1 MSKNIHSENIH
12 SDNTPPKKGRLPESA
27 ASMEPTGRE
36 NGNVQNGSQ
45 SNNQSNGQNGAQTVA
60 YSASQNDLQN
70 GADLTEQATEQII
83 NEQAARTQDSEQ
95 GRYRGAAYPMGRDRE
110 IAAAIVQ
117 ERATNPSD
125 ELEPVERVYR
135 GVRYQAGGERYAPEK
150 IRVTKENDIG
160 LIQWFSD
167 RRVAN
172 KQLPG
177 LPASK
182 MLSVLGVIGVSLILL
197 TIAGRRQLLDRAVS
211 ELSATATAFD
221 AGSTEGSASDG
232 VLLEAAEEI
241 AEFGDLGEALQQDV
255 RIALQTRVE
264 LNQLEYVALVGPEF
278 RVIAHNTSDRSGE
291 LLNPNNLVSSALR
304 QRQPKAA
311 VSLQTIAELQQLG
324 IAVPSEA
331 NEAALIQYTVTPI
344 FAGGT
349 PTDKSGVRNPE
360 IGALVTGDILDGES
374 VAITNA
380 LTGFSDGYSEIYIQE
395 PSGSFDLVAR
405 SQAGEITT
413 SPGVGVNFDFLEQT
427 IRRANAGQTDVIVGE
442 RFKPLSN
449 SGQRDNRDRYT
460 VAATAIADSNGKAI
474 GVIQRGLSEAE
485 LRRWRA
491 HAMAVLLGTALLAL
505 LADVII
511 AKLLGRSIA
520 RPLRNLQEAT
530 EKFASGDRTARAD
543 VFSRDEV
550 GRVASAFNELAAAVS
565 TSESSL
571 RFQSETQSE
580 SARRARTL
588 SALTSDIRKT
598 LEEEA
603 IFNTSVERAREVLD
617 VDRVLIYR
625 FNSTFTGGVATAE
638 SIGKGWSRAKGQ
650 TLEDP
655 MLPDSVDRFMGG
667 QVSTVENIE
676 TEDLTECHCRLLRE
690 LEVKA
695 NMVAPVVVGDELVAL
710 LCAHQCS
717 GPRQWQPEEINM
729 IQQIATQIGYAL
741 SQAKLLDAQKQA
753 VKQEQQ
759 LSGLV
764 SSIRETDNR
773 EKIFRTVTRQVKL
786 ALDTSRVIIY
796 LFDKDWK
803 GIVVAESVDS
813 QWTPALGE
821 EIADPCFADRYVEQ
835 YRTGKVKATTD
846 IYNAGLTDCHLGQL
860 APFEVKANLVAP
872 IVVEE
877 KLLGLLIAHECTG
890 PRSWTDISINFI
902 QRAATQLGF
911 ALEQA
916 EANRLKESAM
926 TETQEMALE
935 RMQRQ
940 ERLQTQLVNLLSD
953 VEAAADGDLTV
964 RADVTASEIGTV
976 ADFFNAIVG
985 NLQEIVTQVK
995 LSALQ
1000 VNDSLGQNEG
1010 AIRVLAE
1017 ESEQQKQQT
1026 LRTMESV
1033 GMMMLSIEQV
1043 AQQAE
1048 EAAAVAKSAS
1058 QTATL
1063 GGEAMDLT
1071 VNNIM
1076 SLRQI
1081 VGKTAKKVK
1090 RLGESSQQI
1099 TKAVSLINQI
1109 SQQTNLLAINAGIE
1123 AARAGEDGQGFA
1135 AVAEEVSE
1143 LASRS
1148 ATATEEIERIVNA
1161 IQRETGDVVEA
1172 IEQST
1177 AQVVEGTRRVEDA
1190 KASLTQILSGSQK
1203 MDELARQIST
1213 ATSSQVATSANV
1225 STLMEEIAQLAERTS
1240 ASSQQVSAALD
1251 QTMGVARDLQS
1262 QVSTFV
1268 VEKDQPESQ
1277 PEEAGETNGR

>member
-1 MSKNIHSENIH
+1 MNENTNAQ
-12 SDNTPPKKGRLPESA
+12 NTDAQDTNLPENA
-27 ASMEPTGRE
+27 TKMTQTGEPQYE
-36 NGNVQNGSQ
+36 E
-45 SNNQSNGQNGAQTVA
+45 NGQNGVPP
-60 YSASQNDLQN
+60 
-70 GADLTEQATEQII
+70 
-83 NEQAARTQDSEQ
+83 QDN
-95 GRYRGAAYPMGRDRE
+95 GRYRGIDYAVGSDRE
-110 IAAAIVQ
+110 MAAAIEQ
-117 ERATNPSD
+117 ERAKKLANS
-125 ELEPVERVYR
+125 EPEDKEPIERVYR
-135 GVRYQAGGERYAPEK
+135 GVRYQEGGERYAPEK
-150 IRVTKENDIG
+150 IRVTKENEFG
-160 LIQWFSD
+160 PLQWFYD

-172 KQLPG
+172 KQLTG
-177 LPASK
+177 LLASK
-182 MLSVLGVIGVSLILL
+182 MLSVLGVIGVSLVLL
-197 TIAGRRQLLDRAVS
+197 SMTGRRQLLDQATS
-211 ELSATATAFD
+211 ELSATAKGLSTD
-221 AGSTEGSASDG
+221 ATKGAASDG
-232 VLLEAAEEI
+232 ILLEAAEDF
-241 AEFGDLGEALQQDV
+241 AEFDDLDEGLQQDARV
-255 RIALQTRVE
+255 ALQTRLE
-264 LNQLEYVALVGPEF
+264 LNQLEYAALVNAEF
-278 RVIAHNTSDRSGE
+278 RVIAHNVSDRSGE
-291 LLNPNNLVSSALR
+291 LFNPNNLVSSALR
-304 QRQPKAA
+304 QAQPKGAL
-311 VSLQTIAELQQLG
+311 SLQTITELQQLG
-324 IAVPSEA
+324 IPVPSDV
-331 NEAALIQYTVTPI
+331 NEAALVQYAVTPI

-349 PTDKSGVRNPE
+349 PTNRAGVRNPV
-360 IGALVTGDILDGES
+360 IGALVTGDIIDGDS
-374 VAITNA
+374 A
-380 LTGFSDGYSEIYIQE
+380 LINETLTDFTKGYTEVYIQE
-395 PSGSFDLVAR
+395 PSGAFDLVAR
-405 SQAGEITT
+405 AQAGEIT
-413 SPGVGVNFDFLEQT
+413 SGQNVGGAYDYNFLEET
-427 IRRANAGQTDVIVGE
+427 IRMANAGQPTAVISD
-442 RFKPLSN
+442 RFKLSN
-449 SGQRDNRDRYT
+449 DERYT
-460 VAATAIADSNGKAI
+460 VAATPIIDGNGKAI
-474 GVIQRGLSEAE
+474 GVIQRGLPEAT
-485 LRRWRA
+485 LQRWITQ
-491 HAMAVLLGTALLAL
+491 AMTLLLGTALLAL
-505 LADVII
+505 IADVII

-580 SARRARTL
+580 SARRAQTL
-588 SALTSDIRKT
+588 SQLTSDIRKT
-598 LEEEA
+598 LEEET
-603 IFNTSVERAREVLD
+603 IFSTSVERAREVLD

-625 FNSTFTGGVATAE
+625 FNSTFTGGTATAE
-638 SIGKGWSRAKGQ
+638 SVGKGWSRAKGQ

-655 MLPDSVDRFMGG
+655 MLPDSVDRFMEG

-676 TEDLTECHCRLLRE
+676 TENLTECHCRLLRE

-717 GPRQWQPEEINM
+717 GPRQWQPEETNM

-741 SQAKLLDAQKQA
+741 SQAKLLENQKQA

-764 SSIRETDNR
+764 GSIRETNDR
-773 EKIFRTVTRQVKL
+773 EKIFRIVTRQVKL
-786 ALDTSRVIIY
+786 ALDTSRVVIY
-796 LFDKDWK
+796 LFDQDWK
-803 GIVVAESVDS
+803 GTVVAESVDP

-835 YRTGKVKATTD
+835 YRTGRVKATPD

-860 APFEVKANLVAP
+860 EPFEVKANLVAP

-890 PRSWTDISINFI
+890 PRQWTDTTMNFI

-940 ERLQTQLVNLLSD
+940 ERLQTQLVELLGD

-985 NLQEIVTQVK
+985 NLQEVVTQVK
-995 LSALQ
+995 RSALQ

-1010 AIRVLAE
+1010 AIRTLADE
-1017 ESEQQKQQT
+1017 AEQQKQQT
-1026 LRTMESV
+1026 TRTLESV
-1033 GMMMLSIEQV
+1033 STMMSSIQQV
-1043 AQQAE
+1043 AQQAQ
-1048 EAAAVAKSAS
+1048 EAAAVAKAAS
-1058 QTATL
+1058 ETATL

-1076 SLRQI
+1076 GLRQT
-1081 VGKTAKKVK
+1081 VGQTAKKVK

-1099 TKAVSLINQI
+1099 TKAVSLINKI

-1143 LASRS
+1143 LASQS
-1148 ATATEEIERIVNA
+1148 AIATEEIERIVDA

-1177 AQVVEGTRRVEDA
+1177 TQVVEGTRRVEDA
-1190 KASLTQILSGSQK
+1190 KASLNQILSGSQK

-1213 ATSSQVATSANV
+1213 ATRSQVATSTDV
-1225 STLMEEIAQLAERTS
+1225 SELMAE
-1240 ASSQQVSAALD
+1240 
-1251 QTMGVARDLQS
+1251 
-1262 QVSTFV
+1262 
-1268 VEKDQPESQ
+1268 
-1277 PEEAGETNGR
+1277 

>member
-1 MSKNIHSENIH
+1 M
-12 SDNTPPKKGRLPESA
+12 ES
-27 ASMEPTGRE
+27 TGQE
-36 NGNVQNGSQ
+36 NGNNVQNGA
-45 SNNQSNGQNGAQTVA
+45 QNGGGVPT
-60 YSASQNDLQN
+60 D
-70 GADLTEQATEQII
+70 
-83 NEQAARTQDSEQ
+83 EQ
-95 GRYRGAAYPMGRDRE
+95 GRYRGATYSVERDRKL
-110 IAAAIVQ
+110 AAAIVQ
-117 ERATNPSD
+117 DGSEEAQSANGT
-125 ELEPVERVYR
+125 EAAEPVERVYR
-135 GVRYQAGGERYAPEK
+135 GVRYQEGGERYAPEK
-150 IRVTKENDIG
+150 IKVTQENAIAPV
-160 LIQWFSD
+160 QWFYD

-172 KQLPG
+172 KQLTG
-177 LPASK
+177 LLASK
-182 MLSVLGVIGVSLILL
+182 MLSVLGVIGVSLVLL
-197 TIAGRRQLLDRAVS
+197 AVTGRRQLLDQAVS
-211 ELSATATAFD
+211 ELSATAKGLD
-221 AGSTEGSASDG
+221 AALPEGAASDG
-232 VLLEAAEEI
+232 VLAETAEEF
-241 AEFGDLGEALQQDV
+241 AEFGDLEDETRQAARV
-255 RIALQTRVE
+255 ALQTRLE
-264 LNQLEYVALVGPEF
+264 LNQLEYTALVNTDF
-278 RVIAHNTSDRSGE
+278 RVVAHSTSDRSGE
-291 LLNPNNLVSSALR
+291 VFNPNNLVSSALR
-304 QRQPKAA
+304 QSQPKSAI
-311 VSLQTIAELQQLG
+311 SLQTITELQQLG
-324 IAVPSEA
+324 IPVPA
-331 NEAALIQYTVTPI
+331 DVNEAALVQYAVTPI
-344 FAGGT
+344 FSGGT
-349 PTDKSGVRNPE
+349 PTDSSGVRNPV
-360 IGALVTGDILDGES
+360 IGALVTGDILDGDS
-374 VAITNA
+374 PVLNSA
-380 LTGFSDGYSEIYIQE
+380 LTSFTEGYTEIYLEE

-405 SQAGEITT
+405 SQAGEVTT
-413 SPGVGVNFDFLEQT
+413 SPGLGVNFDFLEQT
-427 IRRANAGQTDVIVGE
+427 IQAASSGQQNAIVSE
-442 RFKPLSN
+442 RFKPQS
-449 SGQRDNRDRYT
+449 SPRQRYT

-474 GVIQRGLSEAE
+474 GVIQRGLSETDIQ
-485 LRRWRA
+485 RWRGQ
-491 HAMAVLLGTALLAL
+491 AMLILSGTALLAL

-530 EKFASGDRTARAD
+530 EQFASGDRTARAD

-588 SALTSDIRKT
+588 SQLTSDIRRT
-598 LEEEA
+598 LEEET

-625 FNSTFTGGVATAE
+625 FNSSFTGGVAAAE
-638 SIGKGWSRAKGQ
+638 SVGKGWTRAKGQ

-655 MLPDSVDRFMGG
+655 MLPDSVDRFLNG

-676 TEDLTECHCRLLRE
+676 TENLTECHCRLLRE
-690 LEVKA
+690 LDVKA
-695 NMVAPVVVGDELVAL
+695 NMVAPVVVGEELVAL

-717 GPRQWQPEEINM
+717 GPRQWQPEETNM

-741 SQAKLLDAQKQA
+741 SQAKLLETQKQA

-759 LSGLV
+759 LSSLV
-764 SSIRETDNR
+764 TSIRETSVSGASMQQTRD
-773 EKIFRTVTRQVKL
+773 KIFRIVTRQVKL
-786 ALDTSRVIIY
+786 ALETSRVVIY
-796 LFDKDWK
+796 LFDQDWK
-803 GIVVAESVDS
+803 GTVVAESVDP

-835 YRTGKVKATTD
+835 YRMGRVKATAD
-846 IYNAGLTDCHLGQL
+846 IYNAGLTDCHLSQL
-860 APFEVKANLVAP
+860 EPFEVKANLVAP
-872 IVVEE
+872 VVVEE
-877 KLLGLLIAHECTG
+877 KLLGLLIAHECTE
-890 PRSWTDISINFI
+890 PRQWTDTTINFM
-902 QRAATQLGF
+902 QRAATQLGY

-916 EANRLKESAM
+916 EANQLKESAM

-940 ERLQTQLVNLLSD
+940 EKLQNQLVNLLSD

-995 LSALQ
+995 RSALQ

-1010 AIRVLAE
+1010 AIRMLAE
-1017 ESEQQKQQT
+1017 EAEQQKQQT
-1026 LRTMESV
+1026 THTLASVETM
-1033 GMMMLSIEQV
+1033 MNSIQQV
-1043 AQQAE
+1043 ALQAQ

-1058 QTATL
+1058 ETATV

-1076 SLRQI
+1076 SLRQT
-1081 VGKTAKKVK
+1081 VGQTAKKVK

-1148 ATATEEIERIVNA
+1148 AIATEEIERIVEA

-1190 KASLTQILSGSQK
+1190 KASLNQILTGSQK
-1203 MDELARQIST
+1203 MDALARQISM
-1213 ATSSQVATSANV
+1213 ATSSQVATSADV
-1225 STLMEEIAQLAERTS
+1225 SALMEEIAQLAERTS
-1240 ASSQQVSAALD
+1240 ASSRQVSDALD
-1251 QTMGVARDLQS
+1251 KTLGVAKDLQS

-1268 VEKDQPESQ
+1268 VERDV
-1277 PEEAGETNGR
+1277 EEIPLGVQDGR